1 MDKFKK
7 ATFICLLLVFVISFT
22 VMAEDSL
29 ETLMSGIENYYQLDY
44 EMALKILN
52 KDINNE
58 DFSQELKVN
67 ILYYRTLSQI
77 ELFKIVEAKETVSKL
92 KDMGYE
98 FAYIYRKLGEIYLNK
113 KGQFDMPF
121 YNEARKNLEKANI
134 LGINSFGLHNDLALS
149 YQGSGNL
156 KQAIKE
162 YELILNKD
170 ENAVDFINLA
180 TLYKNIGDNKNALIF
195 YKKALESGYEKVSIY
210 INLGDL
216 YINNKEYIKAISM
229 LEKGINIDQDFVAL
243 HYKLARAYYLNNRY
257 NNAKS
262 EFNKV
267 VELNQ
272 NYYQAYYYLGKIYNS
287 EENWQHS
294 IYNYEQAI
302 KYNPDF
308 ADAYIALGNI
318 YLEQENYYKA
328 IASFTSAI
336 EKNETYPEGHYRLA
350 VTYYKLNMREAAI
363 KELKNTLHLNKEYEK
378 ARELLDKLMEE

>member
-1 MDKFKK
+1 MNKFKK
-7 ATFICLLLVFVISFT
+7 VSFICLLLVFLISFT
-22 VMAEDSL
+22 VMAGDSL
-29 ETLMSGIENYYQLDY
+29 ETLLSGIENYYQEDY
-44 EMALKILN
+44 EEAFKILN
-52 KDINNE
+52 IDIDRE
-58 DFSQELKVN
+58 DIPQKLKVN

-77 ELFKIVEAKETVSKL
+77 ELFKIVEAKDTVSKL

-121 YNEARKNLEKANI
+121 YNEARKNLEKANK
-134 LGINSFGLHNDLALS
+134 LGINSFALHNDLALS

-156 KQAIKE
+156 NKAIKE

-180 TLYKNIGDNKNALIF
+180 SLYKNNGDNQNALKF
-195 YKKALESGYEKVSIY
+195 YKKALENGCEKVSLY

-216 YINNKEYIKAISM
+216 YINNKDYKKAINV
-229 LEKGINIDQDFVAL
+229 LKKGIKIENNFVAL
-243 HYKLARAYYLNNRY
+243 HYKLARAYYLNNDY

-262 EFNKV
+262 KFNKV
-267 VELNQ
+267 TELNQ
-272 NYYQAYYYLGKIYNS
+272 NYYQAYYYLGEIYNS

-302 KYNPDF
+302 KFNPDF

-350 VTYYKLNMREAAI
+350 VTYYKLNMKEAAI
-363 KELKNTLHLNKEYEK
+363 KELRTTLHLNKEYRE
-378 ARELLDKLMEE
+378 ARELLDKLLEE